1 MHEMV
6 YFFLHLKYI
15 NNDNFY
21 LSDKMKFKGPT
32 LLFSLIALSVILVSG
47 FVFQEGAFAQ
57 MSKQGMTVTVTAN
70 EGSSKIL
77 LSGVTSHAT
86 DVAIIVT
93 SPLFGNIIHTD
104 QISPDADGKFM
115 TEINVGGSQWKSDG
129 IYIVTARHGQNNLY
143 TIALPVEIV
152 NGKTLETNASDD
164 FMVNIVYTGNLVL
177 EKDGLNIEID
187 APLGGTTIGVIGS
200 TDRTNLDVTIQVFA
214 PNGNFIAAEQVTPDA
229 NGNFM
234 TEINV
239 GGSQWKFDGFYTIT
253 AQQGISNIL
262 KDSAQVEIV
271 DGAVIPEF
279 GAIAALILAVAII
292 SIIVVSAKTRLS
304 LIPRY

>member
-6 YFFLHLKYI
+6 DFFLHLKYI

-32 LLFSLIALSVILVSG
+32 MMFSLIALSVILVSG
-47 FVFQEGAFAQ
+47 FVFQEGVFALIE
-57 MSKQGMTVTVTAN
+57 KQGMAVTVTAN

-77 LSGVTSHAT
+77 VSGETSKVT
-86 DVAIIVT
+86 AIAIKVT
-93 SPLFGNIIHTD
+93 APNGNFIAAD
-104 QISPDADGKFM
+104 QISPGADGKFS
-115 TEINVGGSQWKSDG
+115 TEFNVGGLLWKFDG
-129 IYIVTARHGQNNLY
+129 IYTITTQHGENTLY
-143 TIALPVEIV
+143 TIALPVEIIG
-152 NGKTLETNASDD
+152 GKTLATNVSED
-164 FMVNIVYTGNLVL
+164 FLEDLVL
-177 EKDGLNIEID
+177 SGSTVSQDTGLTIEVD
-187 APLGGTTIGVIGS
+187 APLGATTIGVSGH
-200 TDRTNLDVTIQVFA
+200 TERANMDVTIQVFA

-239 GGSQWKFDGFYTIT
+239 GGNQWKQNGFYTIS
-253 AQQGISNIL
+253 ASQGGSIFT
-262 KDSAQVEIV
+262 DSTQVDIV

>member
-6 YFFLHLKYI
+6 DFFLHLKYI

-21 LSDKMKFKGPT
+21 LSDKMKFKGYT
-32 LLFSLIALSVILVSG
+32 TMFCLIALSVILVSG

-57 MSKQGMTVTVTAN
+57 MTKQGMSATVTAN

-86 DVAIIVT
+86 PVAIIVT
-93 SPLFGNIIHTD
+93 SPMFGNIIHTD
-104 QISPDADGKFM
+104 QLTPDANGNFM
-115 TEINVGGSQWKSDG
+115 TEINVGGSQWKFDG
-129 IYIVTARHGQNNLY
+129 TYIVTARHGQNTLY
-143 TIALPVEIV
+143 TMALPVEVV
-152 NGKTLETNASDD
+152 NGKTLETNVSDD
-164 FMVNIVYTGNLVL
+164 FMVNIVYTGDITREL
-177 EKDGLNIEID
+177 DGLNIEVD
-187 APLGGTTIGVIGS
+187 APLGATTIKVIGN
-200 TDRTNLDVTIQVFA
+200 TVRTNNDVTIQVFA
-214 PNGNFIAAEQVTPDA
+214 PNGNFISADQVTPDS
-229 NGNFM
+229 NGDFM
-234 TEINV
+234 VEINV

-262 KDSAQVEIV
+262 KDSVEVEIV

-304 LIPRY
+304 IIPRY

>member
-6 YFFLHLKYI
+6 DFFLHLKYI

-32 LLFSLIALSVILVSG
+32 TIFCLIALSVILVSG

-57 MSKQGMTVTVTAN
+57 TTIQGMTVMVTAN
-70 EGSSKIL
+70 EGSSKISV
-77 LSGVTSHAT
+77 SGVTSHAT
-86 DVAIIVT
+86 ELAIIVT
-93 SPLFGNIIHTD
+93 SPLFGNVIHVGQVT
-104 QISPDADGKFM
+104 PGANGEFM
-115 TEINVGGSQWKSDG
+115 TEINVGGDKWKSDG
-129 IYIVTARHGQNNLY
+129 IYIVTARHGQNTLF

-152 NGKTLETNASDD
+152 NGKTLETNESED
-164 FMVNIVYTGNLVL
+164 FMVNIVYTGNL
-177 EKDGLNIEID
+177 ERPKDGLHIEVD
-187 APLGGTTIGVIGS
+187 APLGGTTIGVIGI
-200 TDRTNLDVTIQVFA
+200 TERTNLDVTIRVIA

-239 GGSQWKFDGFYTIT
+239 GGSQWKQDGFYTII
-253 AQQGISNIL
+253 AQQGTVSIFR
-262 KDSAQVEIV
+262 DSVEVEIV

>member
-1 MHEMV
+1 MHEIV
-6 YFFLHLKYI
+6 DFFLHLKYI

-32 LLFSLIALSVILVSG
+32 MMFSLIALSVILVSG
-47 FVFQEGAFAQ
+47 FVFQDGAFAQ
-57 MSKQGMTVTVTAN
+57 NTIQGMSATVTAN
-70 EGSSKIL
+70 EGSSKISV
-77 LSGVTSHAT
+77 SGVTSHAT
-86 DVAIIVT
+86 ELAIIVT
-93 SPLFGNIIHTD
+93 SPLFGNVIHVGQVT
-104 QISPDADGKFM
+104 PDANGNFM
-115 TEINVGGSQWKSDG
+115 TEINVGGDKWKSDG
-129 IYIVTARHGQNNLY
+129 IYIVTARHGQNNLF

-152 NGKTLETNASDD
+152 NGKTLETNVSDD
-164 FMVNIVYTGNLVL
+164 FMVNIVYTGDLVIP
-177 EKDGLNIEID
+177 KDGLNIEVD

-200 TDRTNLDVTIQVFA
+200 TDRTNFDVTIQVFA
-214 PNGNFIAAEQVTPDA
+214 PNGNFISAEQVTPDA

-234 TEINV
+234 VEINV
-239 GGSQWKFDGFYTIT
+239 GGTQWKQDGFYTIT

-262 KDSAQVEIV
+262 KDSAEVEIV

>member
-6 YFFLHLKYI
+6 DFFLHLKYI

-32 LLFSLIALSVILVSG
+32 TIFCLIALSVILVSG

-57 MSKQGMTVTVTAN
+57 MTKQGMSATVTAN

-86 DVAIIVT
+86 PVAIIVT
-93 SPLFGNIIHTD
+93 SPMFGNIIHTD
-104 QISPDADGKFM
+104 QITPDANGNFM
-115 TEINVGGSQWKSDG
+115 TEINVGGDKWKSDG

-143 TIALPVEIV
+143 TMALPVEVV
-152 NGKTLETNASDD
+152 NGKTLETNVSDD
-164 FMVNIVYTGNLVL
+164 FMVNIVYTGDLITPK
-177 EKDGLNIEID
+177 EGLNIEVD
-187 APLGGTTIGVIGS
+187 APLGGTTIGVMGN
-200 TDRTNLDVTIQVFA
+200 TERTNTDVTIQVFA
-214 PNGNFIAAEQVTPDA
+214 PNGNFISAEQVTPDA
-229 NGNFM
+229 NGDFM
-234 TEINV
+234 IEINV
-239 GGSQWKFDGFYTIT
+239 GGSQWKQDGFYTIK
-253 AQQGISNIL
+253 AQQGLVSIFS
-262 KDSAQVEIV
+262 DSVEVEIV

-304 LIPRY
+304 IIPRY